1 MTKKLFDALDAC
13 LRSIELGANI
23 DDALKHYP
31 ELSHELRPLL
41 ITSVQARSLAQQDI
55 PDAVIRRGRA
65 RVLRHAAQLRES
77 GSSRYQPVFW
87 FQRLAL
93 SMALA
98 FVMILSVTGL
108 VSASSAAVP
117 GDHLYRIKRTW
128 ENVRLTFT
136 FNEELRA
143 QLEDQLEQERIEEVS
158 LLLAKSRQEAIS
170 FSGPI
175 TEQNG
180 NLWQV
185 AGIAVQINASSQ
197 MPDVPVHIGDL
208 VKVTGSTHE
217 DGYVEA
223 LQIEIVQAA
232 TPPPSSA
239 PIENTN
245 TEEWDLNNDNDNL
258 DNDNLE
264 EQIQPTPTP
273 PVQEN
278 NNEEGIGNNA
288 DGHEDDNHP
297 QNDNNDAQNENDS
310 EPSNDNHNDNTNN
323 DSEEN
328 ESDDD

>member
-1 MTKKLFDALDAC
+1 MTKKLFDALDVC

-31 ELSHELRPLL
+31 ELSHQLRPLL

-65 RVLRHAAQLRES
+65 RVLRHAAQLRAS

-93 SMALA
+93 SMTLA

-108 VSASSAAVP
+108 VRASSAAVP

-158 LLLAKSRQEAIS
+158 LLLAQSRQEAIS

-185 AGIAVQINASSQ
+185 AGIPVRINASSQ

-208 VKVTGSTHE
+208 VKVTGSTHKE
-217 DGYVEA
+217 GYVEA

-232 TPPPSSA
+232 TPPPSPA

-245 TEEWDLNNDNDNL
+245 TEEWDLHNAH
-258 DNDNLE
+258 DNLE
-264 EQIQPTPTP
+264 KQIQPTPTP

-288 DGHEDDNHP
+288 DGHKDDNHP
-297 QNDNNDAQNENDS
+297 QNDNNDAQNKNDS
-310 EPSNDNHNDNTNN
+310 GPSNNNHNHNTND
-323 DSEEN
+323 DSDEN

>member
-1 MTKKLFDALDAC
+1 MTKKLFDVLEAC

-77 GSSRYQPVFW
+77 ESRRHQPVFW
-87 FQRLAL
+87 FRRLAL

-108 VSASSAAVP
+108 VRASSAAVP

-185 AGIAVQINASSQ
+185 AGIPVQINASSQ

-208 VKVTGSTHE
+208 VKVTGSTHP

-232 TPPPSSA
+232 TTPPSPA

-245 TEEWDLNNDNDNL
+245 TEEWKLNNE
-258 DNDNLE
+258 NDNLE
-264 EQIQPTPTP
+264 EQIQSTPTP

-288 DGHEDDNHP
+288 DGHEDDN
-297 QNDNNDAQNENDS
+297 NNPQNENDS
-310 EPSNDNHNDNTNN
+310 EPDNDNYNDNHNDNHN
-323 DSEEN
+323 DNSNDDSDEN